1 MNAQLD
7 IVFNDHDAMLGNLV
21 MFAVAG
27 CVAETILPDDR
38 GGMQGDPSTNVAS
51 IVDGHIRVQDTVFAN
66 RDICSNIDTG
76 IEDSPPAHHGTSF
89 DRHMRMHHDAVG
101 DLGVL
106 MDIFF
111 GRRLVVTPNFAPSLY
126 WKGTSG
132 KDLGHPLE
140 FRSGLEI
147 AYRFDDRSRLGL
159 AVHHLS
165 NASISD
171 DNPGTEL
178 LTLYYS
184 LPMDGLF
191 GK

>member
-1 MNAQLD
+1 VERRILFLLCFVLALTGGFIAGPSSARAD
-7 IVFNDHDAMLGNLV
+7 DPDFFSFGAGVFDFNDNKTAAMG
-21 MFAVAG
+21 AVEYRSDKKYLFLKPFG
-27 CVAETILPDDR
+27 GFMMNGDR
-38 GGMQGDPSTNVAS
+38 G
-51 IVDGHIRVQDTVFAN
+51 
-66 RDICSNIDTG
+66 RDIY
-76 IEDSPPAHHGTSF
+76 
-89 DRHMRMHHDAVG
+89 
-101 DLGVL
+101 LGVL